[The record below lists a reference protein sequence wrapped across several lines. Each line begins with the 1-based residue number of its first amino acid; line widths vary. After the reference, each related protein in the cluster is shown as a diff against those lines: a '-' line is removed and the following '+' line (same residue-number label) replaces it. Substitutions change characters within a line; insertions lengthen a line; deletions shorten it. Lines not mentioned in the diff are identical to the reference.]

1 MPQSVPQSPQG
12 AQDFQGGQQISIG
25 KEFQTR
31 KLNTQLDKM
40 TRSAA
45 GKRSMTKTKRKRGHY
60 IRAQRVTSGRVEDL
74 AFDATLR
81 AAAVHQKGRRE
92 ELGAKTEDGAAQT
105 PTLRRETDSSPSS
118 VASSE
123 TPRPPSPKFL
133 VRKQDLHKKI
143 RVRRAANLI
152 LFVVDASWSMAVAE
166 RMLATK
172 GAIMSLLTDAYQRRD
187 RVGLVVFQK
196 NTATLVLSPTS
207 SVDLAQK
214 ALQEIPV
221 GGKTPL
227 TAGLALSFAIIKR
240 EKNLHPEVMP
250 LMIILTDG
258 AGNVSMGNLPPQVEA
273 HKVANQIRDEHIR
286 SVVINMEHVAF
297 DQGLAR
303 KLAENLDANCLS
315 LKELH
320 AEALYEAVK
329 KELR

>member
-12 AQDFQGGQQISIG
+12 AQDFQGGTQISIG
-25 KEFQTR
+25 KEFQAR

-40 TRSAA
+40 TRSSA

-81 AAAVHQKGRRE
+81 AAAVHQKQRREALGSETGDGGRRTAE
-92 ELGAKTEDGAAQT
+92 NPSPVAVPQT
-105 PTLRRETDSSPSS
+105 S
-118 VASSE
+118 ASE
-123 TPRPPSPKFL
+123 PPRPPSPKFL

-196 NTATLVLSPTS
+196 NTATLILSPTS

-227 TAGLALSFAIIKR
+227 TAGLALSLAVIKR

-273 HKVANQIRDEHIR
+273 HKVANQIRDDHIR

>member
-12 AQDFQGGQQISIG
+12 AQDFQGGQKIQVG
-25 KEFQTR
+25 KEFQAR

-40 TRSAA
+40 TRKSA

-60 IRAQRVTSGRVEDL
+60 IQARRVISGKVEDL

-81 AAAVHQKGRRE
+81 AAALHQKERRE
-92 ELGAKTEDGAAQT
+92 EIRDKRLEIKGNEQ
-105 PTLRRETDSSPSS
+105 SPISNLQ
-118 VASSE
+118 
-123 TPRPPSPKFL
+123 SPKFL

-172 GAIMSLLTDAYQRRD
+172 GAIMSLLHDAYQRRD

-196 NTATLVLSPTS
+196 NTATLILQPTS
-207 SVDLAQK
+207 SVDLAQR
-214 ALQEIPV
+214 ALTDIPV

-227 TAGLALSFAIIKR
+227 TAGLALSLAIIKR

-258 AGNVSMGNLPPQVEA
+258 AGNVSMGNLPPQIEA

-286 SVVINMEHVAF
+286 AVVINMEHVAF

-329 KELR
+329 MELR

>member
-1 MPQSVPQSPQG
+1 MPQNVPQSPQG
-12 AQDFQGGQQISIG
+12 AQDFQGGQKIQVG
-25 KEFQTR
+25 KEFQAR

-40 TRSAA
+40 TRKSA

-60 IRAQRVTSGRVEDL
+60 IQARRVISGKVDDL

-81 AAAVHQKGRRE
+81 AAALHQKERRE
-92 ELGAKTEDGAAQT
+92 QIDKET
-105 PTLRRETDSSPSS
+105 RRPGDQGN
-118 VASSE
+118 
-123 TPRPPSPKFL
+123 RPPSPLPPVSPSHQPKFL
-133 VRKQDLHKKI
+133 VRKHDLHKKI

-172 GAIMSLLTDAYQRRD
+172 GAIMSLLHDAYQRRD

-196 NTATLVLSPTS
+196 NTATLVLQPTS
-207 SVDLAQK
+207 SVDLAQR
-214 ALQEIPV
+214 ALTDIPV

-227 TAGLALSFAIIKR
+227 TAGLALSLAIIKR

-258 AGNVSMGNLPPQVEA
+258 AGNVSMGNLPPQIEA

-329 KELR
+329 MELR